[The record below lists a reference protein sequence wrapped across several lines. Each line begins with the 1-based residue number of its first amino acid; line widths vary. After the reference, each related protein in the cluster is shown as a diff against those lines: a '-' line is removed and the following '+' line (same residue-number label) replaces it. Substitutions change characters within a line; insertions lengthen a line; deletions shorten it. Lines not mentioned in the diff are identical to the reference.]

1 MRLKPE
7 TLIASFKNGLKPVYL
22 ITGDEPLQQL
32 ELSDCIRQQARVLG
46 FHQREIFSTE
56 TGFEWSDFEMIL
68 NTVSMFC
75 DKKFFD
81 LRVPNG
87 EFGVQGAKTLI
98 NYCNRPS
105 EETLLLITSGKL
117 AKASLKT
124 RWFEAIEKIGVVIEV
139 SPLGL
144 YELKQWLQNRL
155 NRHGMTVDEHVLE
168 LLANRVE
175 GNLLAAH
182 QEIEKLYALYG
193 STQISYAQVSD
204 VVADS
209 SRYDVFKLIDALLSA
224 DINRIFQ
231 IVVCLRAENVAVPIV
246 LWALMDTV
254 RLLCVNEGKSNDFI
268 SYHNDTSKRY
278 KIWDKNRINLMN
290 KALRRLSRHK
300 QLEIL
305 NHCAKAD
312 RQAKGQEVGEAWE
325 TVLITCLLFT
335 ENR

>member
-1 MRLKPE
+1 
-7 TLIASFKNGLKPVYL
+7 
-22 ITGDEPLQQL
+22 
-32 ELSDCIRQQARVLG
+32 
-46 FHQREIFSTE
+46 
-56 TGFEWSDFEMIL
+56 MIL

-98 NYCNRPS
+98 TYCNRPS

-117 AKASLKT
+117 ARASLKT
-124 RWFEAIEKIGVVIEV
+124 RWFEAIEKVGAVIEV
-139 SPLGL
+139 LPLGL

-155 NRHGMTVDEHVLE
+155 NRHGMTVDGHVLE

-193 STQISYAQVSD
+193 SKQISYAQVSD

-246 LWALMDTV
+246 SWWALMDTV

-290 KALRRLSRHK
+290 KALTAYFRGT
-300 QLEIL
+300 
-305 NHCAKAD
+305 N
-312 RQAKGQEVGEAWE
+312 
-325 TVLITCLLFT
+325 
-335 ENR
+335 N